1 MTTGAVTLT
10 SFDLMIVAQMMF
22 IEGSLPLINDL
33 AMHALHPDLG
43 SDNGTTSGNICTGKQ
58 ASKQDTHL
66 TATFSR

>member
-10 SFDLMIVAQMMF
+10 SFDLMIVAR
-22 IEGSLPLINDL
+22 PDDVHRRRKDL

-58 ASKQDTHL
+58 ASRQDTHL
-66 TATFSR
+66 TAATFSR